1 MQSTKPKVAVL
12 VITRYIFAKVSEKTR
27 HFGTS
32 SDNQMSIKLKSTHDS
47 NYFQPKISI
56 RADGHAQ

>member
-12 VITRYIFAKVSEKTR
+12 VITRYIFAKVSQNTR

-32 SDNQMSIKLKSTHDS
+32 SDNQLSIKLKNTHDS
-47 NYFQPKISI
+47 SYFQPKTPI